1 MVAFDP
7 TINLGNILTIAGF
20 IVGGWVFIWAMRSR
34 LDVLTVEIRVLKE
47 NSVEQNKQLIEFAK
61 ALVSLARQEE
71 RVSALE
77 RRIDDLRHGKGWIT
91 GYSGIDRE
99 YGK

>member
-1 MVAFDP
+1 MVVFDP
-7 TINLGNILTIAGF
+7 TINFGNLLTIAGF
-20 IVGGWVFIWAMRSR
+20 FIGGWVFVWAMRSR
-34 LDVLTVEIRVLKE
+34 LDILTVEIRVLKE
-47 NSVEQNKQLIEFAK
+47 NSVEQNRQLIEFAK

-77 RRIDDLRHGKGWIT
+77 RRIDDLRRGKGWEH
-91 GYSGIDRE
+91 GPLGIDRE